1 LSRDKISTEAASTCR
16 QAEGGLF
23 MPTVSHAELKSIIK
37 ESVKEALEEEMI
49 RVRLLLFP
57 EVSDKEMLD
66 ISDRYGKPEKKS
78 VCGKTLDI

>member
-1 LSRDKISTEAASTCR
+1 
-16 QAEGGLF
+16 

-66 ISDRYGKPEKKS
+66 ISDRIVWIRDGYIERIEERADVKLQVGVMEGEEK
-78 VCGKTLDI
+78 